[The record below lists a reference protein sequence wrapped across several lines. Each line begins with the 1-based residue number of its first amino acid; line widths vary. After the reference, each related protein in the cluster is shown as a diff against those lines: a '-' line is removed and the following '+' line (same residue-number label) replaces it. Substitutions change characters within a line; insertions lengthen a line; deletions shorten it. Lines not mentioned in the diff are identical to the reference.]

1 MGGDCQHDADS
12 NLIADRIITEGEFG
26 GSAAFREFELA
37 YTLPFT
43 PTPRAYQYP
52 VSASLQ
58 EPELLLQQQDHG
70 IDVRVWWYD
79 QVNTYLD
86 YVVLEDSVI
95 HPNYNGAYQL
105 FRGERDSLMLLDA
118 QHFASDATYPLLQRF
133 YLKDEP
139 RYNGYQPFNY
149 ADQFILNNAGIQGIA
164 DGRGRGITATPNYAQ
179 GSSNV
184 YAGFTRFMNDGRPY
198 ELFVD
203 VYPIHAGLPAP
214 TSFMPAGAADSA
226 GVAPYTGSGNYNAL
240 LQGTFDDM
248 IANSL
253 LPAIETAISQGLG
266 WWYIAQVHGELDFN
280 LGRYRRCDNSAAMLR
295 PPSPAEIRAMV
306 YLSLAYG
313 AKGVFYF
320 AYPTWAVQ
328 NFGGCAA
335 VRFPGLVAEGSEQ
348 GTPDHSG
355 NYDTFNNVN
364 VFTGYQAKYQAVAET
379 NRNLQIVGPE
389 LAALDWQGAHTSG
402 ESPGG
407 SIVQN
412 IVGGD
417 YIEIGDFTHPTS
429 GENYFLLVNRRCD
442 DGDTQTLT
450 VTLTSSG
457 SRRLIE
463 DVLASRMPWDGH
475 SNRVAYRTLD
485 AGETDFVV
493 TLNPGEGRLFRVS
506 SGLSDTLAAARYWS
520 GEVYVNNNLTVNSG
534 VPLTIE
540 RATAVA
546 FAQGRRLTIKG
557 SLQATGTSS
566 QGIIFDRSGT
576 TGTWSGIWIENAT
589 AASNLAYCTV
599 RNTGNAIRLKNTPGA
614 VTIDHAT
621 LTNNYVGF
629 MAEYS
634 SPFTIQH
641 STIQNNSGYG
651 IWVVSSAAAG
661 MMKIL
666 SNLIAAN
673 GAYHGIYLYN
683 GADAYIGFNTIT
695 GHAQHGI
702 SCNANSD
709 PIVRSVLPMP
719 DYGNNLI
726 TNNGGAG
733 VNTANNSYPSLGHD
747 VQVDSV
753 KDKYGY
759 NEIHDNSGDE
769 IINGSG
775 SNSIKAERNYWSANH
790 DVPVIPPAE
799 EFTGAVDYL
808 PVLPEIPSLAA
819 GNANAA
825 LKKGATD
832 FAEAFALE
840 IQDDLQAAADL
851 YAKLLES
858 DPAAA
863 NAGFGVSGLIRC
875 YIGLDRRG
883 DIVTRLDDLI
893 AKFPKTAL
901 ATSAQD
907 HSLPYLVQ
915 IGRCE
920 EALDRALD
928 LLEQNRE
935 FASREADYLFR
946 AASLYQLMSSGDA
959 ENNRRQ
965 AADLYQELLDKY
977 PDSDYALVAELE
989 LSHLGMEGLARPA
1002 AHQSP
1007 AFAAGRPALH
1017 PNHPNPFNPETRIR
1031 FDLRREQQV
1040 ELRIFDL
1047 SGRLVRRLL
1056 SGFYSAGEHVVR
1068 WDGRD
1073 ESGTPAASGIYFAE
1087 LRADGQK
1094 QRIKMTL
1101 MR

>member
-1 MGGDCQHDADS
+1 MKRRIFLSLTLFCALVSGAWAQEFPIGIWFGGNQSAIDSVSAMNFTWIQAYGGWDRNNTLNYILQNNRNLKVLAVLERNIYYPSFAQRMRYDAEEPVDASGIRNYFASHQTGEPGTSLGTSVWQDS
-12 NLIADRIITEGEFG
+12 VSKHSAGYMVQSPVPDDQYFYERMHWVATANMRIDLTGNSSAQVVRIEIANGANILAQRVITEGEFG
-26 GSAAFREFELA
+26 GSTAFRTFEVA
-37 YTLPFT
+37 YTLPPPAPLPKFFKM
-43 PTPRAYQYP
+43 P
-52 VSASLQ
+52 VAVTQ
-58 EPELLLQQQDHG
+58 TAQNNPN

-86 YVVLEDSVI
+86 FVALEDSVV
-95 HPNYNGAYQL
+95 HPHLSGAYQL
-105 FRGERDSLMLLDA
+105 FRGQRDADITNDA
-118 QHFASDATYPLLQRF
+118 SFFASQTSYPLLQRF
-133 YLKDEP
+133 YLRDEP
-139 RYNGYQPFNY
+139 NHNGYQPFNY
-149 ADQFILNNAGIQGIA
+149 VDQRILNTAGMQGSA
-164 DGRGRGITATPNYAQ
+164 TGRGRGITATPNYSQ
-179 GSSNV
+179 GTPKVNASFN
-184 YAGFTRFMNDGRPY
+184 RFMDAADPY
-198 ELFVD
+198 EILVD
-203 VYPIHAGLPAP
+203 AYPIHAGIPAP
-214 TSFMPAGAADSA
+214 TGFMPAGAADSA

-240 LQGTFDDM
+240 LQGTFDYM

-253 LPAIETAISQGLG
+253 LPAIETAISQGLV

-348 GTPDHSG
+348 GIPDHSD
-355 NYDTFNNVN
+355 NYDVFNGHT
-364 VFTGYQAKYQAVAET
+364 VFTGYQAKYQAVTEI
-379 NRNLQIVGPE
+379 NRNLQILGPE

-412 IVGGD
+412 IIGGD
-417 YIEIGDFTHPTS
+417 YIEIGDFTHQTS

-475 SNRVAYRTLD
+475 ANRVAYRTFD

-506 SGLSDTLAAARYWS
+506 SGLSGTLTAARYWS
-520 GEVYVNNNLTVNSG
+520 GEVYVNNNLTVNNG
-534 VPLTIE
+534 VTLTIE

-546 FAQGRRLTIKG
+546 FAQGKRLTIKG

-576 TGTWSGIWIENAT
+576 TGTWSGIWIENAS

-599 RNTGNAIRLKNTPGA
+599 RNTGNAIRLKNTPGE
-614 VTIDHAT
+614 VTIDHAM

-651 IWVVSSAAAG
+651 MWVVSSAAAG
-661 MMKIL
+661 SMKIL

-683 GADAYIGFNTIT
+683 GANAYIGFNRIT

-702 SCNANSD
+702 SCNANSH
-709 PIVRSVLPMP
+709 PTVCSVRPEP

-726 TNNGGAG
+726 TNNGGAA
-733 VNTANNSYPSLGHD
+733 VNTANNSYPLLGYD
-747 VQVDSV
+747 AYVDSV
-753 KDKYGY
+753 KDRYGY
-759 NEIHDNSGDE
+759 NEIHDNGGDE

-775 SNSIKAERNYWSANH
+775 SDLIKAERNYWSANH
-790 DVPVIPPAE
+790 GVQVIPPAE
-799 EFTGAVDYL
+799 EFTGPVDYL

-819 GNANAA
+819 GNDNAA

-851 YAKLLES
+851 YAKLLEA

-863 NAGFGVSGLIRC
+863 NVGFGVSGLIRC
-875 YIGLDRRG
+875 
-883 DIVTRLDDLI
+883 
-893 AKFPKTAL
+893 
-901 ATSAQD
+901 
-907 HSLPYLVQ
+907 
-915 IGRCE
+915 
-920 EALDRALD
+920 
-928 LLEQNRE
+928 
-935 FASREADYLFR
+935 
-946 AASLYQLMSSGDA
+946 
-959 ENNRRQ
+959 
-965 AADLYQELLDKY
+965 
-977 PDSDYALVAELE
+977 
-989 LSHLGMEGLARPA
+989 
-1002 AHQSP
+1002 
-1007 AFAAGRPALH
+1007 
-1017 PNHPNPFNPETRIR
+1017 
-1031 FDLRREQQV
+1031 
-1040 ELRIFDL
+1040 
-1047 SGRLVRRLL
+1047 
-1056 SGFYSAGEHVVR
+1056 
-1068 WDGRD
+1068 
-1073 ESGTPAASGIYFAE
+1073 
-1087 LRADGQK
+1087 
-1094 QRIKMTL
+1094 
-1101 MR
+1101 